1 MMEHASDQ
9 TIYRST
15 NDERRGVMVKDL
27 VKWKRNQV
35 FQAVEASGLS
45 PESFDWDD
53 GGEDIYL
60 RYLPS
65 VACFVVCGDPGSYVL
80 RFVAGD
86 EPVVERTVYSWESLM
101 TRIEQWLGDVKRDTE
116 TPDLWAEVRRQTELL
131 AAVGDESVD
140 NTPFTP
146 SEQEGIA
153 RRLENFRTQVNDAHA
168 LSEQKLRD
176 LESAIEY
183 LVDASRRLGRKDWL
197 LVFIG
202 ATATGLATAIP
213 SDASRHI
220 VLTLLASILR
230 FFPGFPELGNG

>member
-53 GGEDIYL
+53 GGEDICL

-65 VACFVVCGDPGSYVL
+65 VAYFVFGGDPGSYVL

-86 EPVVERTVYSWESLM
+86 EPVTERTVYSWESLM

-116 TPDLWAEVRRQTELL
+116 TPDLWAELRRQTELL

-153 RRLENFRTQVNDAHA
+153 RRLEEFRTQVKDPYA
-168 LSEQKLRD
+168 LR
-176 LESAIEY
+176 
-183 LVDASRRLGRKDWL
+183 SRSCE
-197 LVFIG
+197 
-202 ATATGLATAIP
+202 T
-213 SDASRHI
+213 
-220 VLTLLASILR
+220 
-230 FFPGFPELGNG
+230 

>member
-53 GGEDIYL
+53 GGEDICL

-65 VACFVVCGDPGSYVL
+65 VAYFVFGGDPGSYVL

-86 EPVVERTVYSWESLM
+86 EPVTERTVYSWESLM
-101 TRIEQWLGDVKRDTE
+101 TRIEQWLG
-116 TPDLWAEVRRQTELL
+116 
-131 AAVGDESVD
+131 S
-140 NTPFTP
+140 
-146 SEQEGIA
+146 
-153 RRLENFRTQVNDAHA
+153 
-168 LSEQKLRD
+168 
-176 LESAIEY
+176 SAIRRRPTCGLNY
-183 LVDASRRLGRKDWL
+183 DARL
-197 LVFIG
+197 
-202 ATATGLATAIP
+202 
-213 SDASRHI
+213 
-220 VLTLLASILR
+220 
-230 FFPGFPELGNG
+230 NC